1 MSEIERAAVAGL
13 CRCTFLPTTWDKRF
27 VRALAQHDSTK
38 PLSEK
43 QQEWLWKLVW
53 KYRRQIEDTVLIRHA
68 QRQIDPNV
76 AQAEQ
81 LPLELV

>member
-1 MSEIERAAVAGL
+1 MTDIERAAVAGL
-13 CRCTFLPTTWDKRF
+13 WRCTFLPGTWDKRF
-27 VRALAQHDSTK
+27 SRALAKRDASK

-53 KYRRQIEDTVLIRHA
+53 KYRRQIPEQRVILHA

-81 LPLELV
+81 LRLV